1 VLFPEVVD
9 DSTSNGRSCNSL
21 SLTFQAI
28 FFDVLISWQR
38 LAQTLV
44 PVGPSICAAMEPW
57 MMSVLEAEGGVPRIQ
72 PWMRL
77 ALGCERGANVQQ
89 QRAIDRI
96 KEQHGGELPSDLY
109 NQMLSAKVLLVFFVD
124 VLLQREVELK
134 PVLTELCFQ
143 ISMISFIC

>member
-1 VLFPEVVD
+1 
-9 DSTSNGRSCNSL
+9 
-21 SLTFQAI
+21 
-28 FFDVLISWQR
+28 
-38 LAQTLV
+38 
-44 PVGPSICAAMEPW
+44 